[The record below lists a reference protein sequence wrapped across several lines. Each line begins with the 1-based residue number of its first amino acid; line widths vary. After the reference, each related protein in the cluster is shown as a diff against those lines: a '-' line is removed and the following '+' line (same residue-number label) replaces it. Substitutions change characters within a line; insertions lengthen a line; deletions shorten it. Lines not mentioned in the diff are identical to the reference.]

1 MMYNSKIYSILVAD
15 DDSEEIELLIESF
28 ENQNQFKINFI
39 AKNGLEL
46 VDYVAQH
53 STAIDIVISDMFMP
67 AMNGIEAIEKLQAD
81 NLLDNVLTVVFSNTV
96 NIENNDKFKAT
107 NNLKFYT
114 KPASISEYNNLPSKL
129 LTLLQTMQFNT
140 F

>member
-1 MMYNSKIYSILVAD
+1 MYNSKIYSILVAD
-15 DDSEEIELLIESF
+15 DDSEEIELLVESF

-46 VDYVAQH
+46 VDYVAQN

-67 AMNGIEAIEKLQAD
+67 AMNGIEAIEKLRAD

-96 NIENNDKFKAT
+96 NIENNEKFKAS

-114 KPASISEYNNLPSKL
+114 KPSSISEYNNLPSKL
-129 LTLLQTMQFNT
+129 LTLLQTM
-140 F
+140 